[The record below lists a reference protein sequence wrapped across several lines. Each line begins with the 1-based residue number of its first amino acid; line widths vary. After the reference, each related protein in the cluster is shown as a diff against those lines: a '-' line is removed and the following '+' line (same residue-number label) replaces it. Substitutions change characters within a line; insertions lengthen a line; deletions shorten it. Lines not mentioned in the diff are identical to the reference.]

1 MRGDNFPDS
10 FEPLEA
16 PRVRVNRERGN
27 IVLALKNYILPSD
40 LHTHAHRASQRLR
53 SKPSSTYTLLQ
64 RMQVENRAPSQT
76 AKSQICTLE
85 TTPLLKYS
93 VPRPDLLVK
102 SATGSPLRRHTLSR
116 SKFIVPHLFNF
127 ANPPFSKT
135 PPFPKRTSEQPRQRP
150 TTPNPPSP
158 SNPNGK
164 APSVEG
170 ARYRHPQEEADV
182 RRNHSQFANF
192 EKIDCNTKGSINI

>member
-93 VPRPDLLVK
+93 VPRPTYWSSPQRAHPLEGILSPGVNLLYHIF
-102 SATGSPLRRHTLSR
+102 SILPTPL
-116 SKFIVPHLFNF
+116 
-127 ANPPFSKT
+127 
-135 PPFPKRTSEQPRQRP
+135 FPKLPHFPNAPASSPVSGQPPPIPQA
-150 TTPNPPSP
+150 TQTPMAKPLP
-158 SNPNGK
+158 
-164 APSVEG
+164 
-170 ARYRHPQEEADV
+170 
-182 RRNHSQFANF
+182 
-192 EKIDCNTKGSINI
+192 

>member
-93 VPRPDLLVK
+93 VPRPTYWSSPQRAHPLEGILSPGVNLLYHIF
-102 SATGSPLRRHTLSR
+102 SILPTPFFQNSPISQTH
-116 SKFIVPHLFNF
+116 
-127 ANPPFSKT
+127 
-135 PPFPKRTSEQPRQRP
+135 QRA
-150 TTPNPPSP
+150 
-158 SNPNGK
+158 
-164 APSVEG
+164 APS
-170 ARYRHPQEEADV
+170 AANHPQSPKPRKPQWQSPF
-182 RRNHSQFANF
+182 RRR
-192 EKIDCNTKGSINI
+192 G

>member
-27 IVLALKNYILPSD
+27 IALALKNYILPSD

-93 VPRPDLLVK
+93 VPRPTYW
-102 SATGSPLRRHTLSR
+102 SSPQRAHPFRSHTF
-116 SKFIVPHLFNF
+116 SKGTLIVPHLFNF
-127 ANPPFSKT
+127 ANPL
-135 PPFPKRTSEQPRQRP
+135 FPKL
-150 TTPNPPSP
+150 PNFPNAPASSPSAANHPHPPSP

-170 ARYRHPQEEADV
+170 ARCRHPQEGADA
-182 RRNHSQFANF
+182 RGNHSQFANF
-192 EKIDCNTKGSINI
+192 EKIDCSTKGSINI

>member
-10 FEPLEA
+10 FEPLEV

-102 SATGSPLRRHTLSR
+102 SATGSPLRRHTISR
-116 SKFIVPHLFNF
+116 GKFIVPHLFNF
-127 ANPPFSKT
+127 ANPL
-135 PPFPKRTSEQPRQRP
+135 FPKLPHFPNVPASSPVSGQPPPIPQAP
-150 TTPNPPSP
+150 QTPMAKPLP
-158 SNPNGK
+158 
-164 APSVEG
+164 
-170 ARYRHPQEEADV
+170 
-182 RRNHSQFANF
+182 
-192 EKIDCNTKGSINI
+192 

>member
-102 SATGSPLRRHTLSR
+102 SATGSPFRRHTLSPGVNLLYHIF
-116 SKFIVPHLFNF
+116 SILPT
-127 ANPPFSKT
+127 PFFQNSPISQT
-135 PPFPKRTSEQPRQRP
+135 HQRA
-150 TTPNPPSP
+150 
-158 SNPNGK
+158 
-164 APSVEG
+164 APS
-170 ARYRHPQEEADV
+170 AANHPPIPPAP
-182 RRNHSQFANF
+182 HTPLA
-192 EKIDCNTKGSINI
+192 KPLP

>member
-27 IVLALKNYILPSD
+27 IVLALKNYILPSN

-53 SKPSSTYTLLQ
+53 SKPSSTCTLLQ

-93 VPRPDLLVK
+93 VPRPTYW
-102 SATGSPLRRHTLSR
+102 SSPQRAHPFRSHTF
-116 SKFIVPHLFNF
+116 SKGTLIVPHLFNF
-127 ANPPFSKT
+127 ANPFSQNS
-135 PPFPKRTSEQPRQRP
+135 PISQAHQRA
-150 TTPNPPSP
+150 
-158 SNPNGK
+158 
-164 APSVEG
+164 APS
-170 ARYRHPQEEADV
+170 AANHPQSPKPLKPQWQSPF
-182 RRNHSQFANF
+182 RRR
-192 EKIDCNTKGSINI
+192 G

>member
-1 MRGDNFPDS
+1 MRGGNFLDS

-102 SATGSPLRRHTLSR
+102 SATGSPLRRHTF
-116 SKFIVPHLFNF
+116 SKGTLIVPHLFNF
-127 ANPPFSKT
+127 ANPFFQNSPIFQT
-135 PPFPKRTSEQPRQRP
+135 HQRA
-150 TTPNPPSP
+150 
-158 SNPNGK
+158 
-164 APSVEG
+164 APS
-170 ARYRHPQEEADV
+170 AANHPQSPKPLKPQWQSPF
-182 RRNHSQFANF
+182 RRR
-192 EKIDCNTKGSINI
+192 G